1 MKTIRPFSRVL
12 LFLCAVV
19 MVWSLNFPVWQIILE
34 APQYPE
40 GLKMEIWSHKIAG
53 DVDKINGLNHYIGM
67 GVILDE
73 NFPELK
79 IIPYC
84 VVIMGVLGLLV
95 AATGKRW
102 VLLCFVIYQISFG
115 IWGMY
120 RFWYW
125 EYEYGHNLDPH
136 AAIKI
141 PGMSYQPP
149 LLGWKELLN
158 FLAGSFPDIG
168 GLMVII
174 PSVIL
179 VLVWGYEQFLRKN

>member
-1 MKTIRPFSRVL
+1 MKTIKPFSRVL
-12 LFLCAVV
+12 LFLCAVS
-19 MVWSLNFPVWQIILE
+19 MVLSMYFPVWKIILE

-40 GLKMEIWSHKIAG
+40 GLKMEIWSNKIAG

-67 GVILDE
+67 GIILDE

-84 VVIMGVLGLLV
+84 VIIMGVLGLLV

-102 VLLCFVIYQISFG
+102 ILLCFVIYQCLFG
-115 IWGMY
+115 MWGMY

-125 EYEYGHNLDPH
+125 EYQYGHNLDPH

-149 LLGWKELLN
+149 LLGWKQLLN
-158 FLAGSFPDIG
+158 FLAGSFPDTG

-174 PSVIL
+174 PSVVL
-179 VLVWGYEQFLRKN
+179 VLVFAYEQFLRKN

>member
-19 MVWSLNFPVWQIILE
+19 MVWSLNFPVWKIILE

-95 AATGKRW
+95 AATGKIW
-102 VLLCFVIYQISFG
+102 VLLCFVIYQVIFG

-120 RFWYW
+120 RFWFW

>member
-19 MVWSLNFPVWQIILE
+19 MVWSLNFPVWKIILE

-102 VLLCFVIYQISFG
+102 VLLCFVIYQVIFG

-120 RFWYW
+120 RFWFW

-149 LLGWKELLN
+149 LFGWKELLN